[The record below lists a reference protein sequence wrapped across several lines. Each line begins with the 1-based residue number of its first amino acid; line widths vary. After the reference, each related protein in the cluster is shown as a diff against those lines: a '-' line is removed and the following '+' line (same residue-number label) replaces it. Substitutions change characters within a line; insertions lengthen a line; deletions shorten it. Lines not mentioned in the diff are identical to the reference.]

1 MLRLLTFG
9 GLALE
14 VDGSMVTGALTQRR
28 RMAIL
33 ALLAAAGERGV
44 ARDRLLA
51 LLWPERDAER
61 AGHVLTQLL
70 YAQRRDAGAELFH
83 GTKTLRL
90 NPAAMT
96 SDLAQ
101 FEAALAADDPE
112 AALRVYHGPFLDGF
126 HLNDAPGFEE
136 WLDRERRRYAERAR
150 EAAERLA
157 RGSANGTGAVEWWRR
172 AVEIDPF
179 NAGLALALADALRA
193 GGDRASAL
201 RELGAYA
208 ERLLRELELD
218 PEPEVLR
225 AMENL
230 RAGTGGGSGGA

>member
-14 VDGSMVTGALTQRR
+14 VDGSLVTGALTQRR

-33 ALLAAAGERGV
+33 ALLAAARERGV

-70 YAQRRDAGAELFH
+70 YAQRRDAEVANLFL

-90 NPAAMT
+90 NPEAMT
-96 SDLAQ
+96 SDVAQ
-101 FEAALAADDPE
+101 FEAALE
-112 AALRVYHGPFLDGF
+112 AGDGETALRLYRGPFLDGF
-126 HLNDAPGFEE
+126 HLGDAPGFEE
-136 WLDRERRRYAERAR
+136 WLDRERRRHAERAR

-157 RGSANGTGAVEWWRR
+157 RTAAAGGDGPAAVGWWRR
-172 AVEIDPF
+172 AVEIDPYS
-179 NAGLALALADALRA
+179 AGHALALAEALHA
-193 GGDRASAL
+193 AGDRAAAL
-201 RELGAYA
+201 RELTAYGD
-208 ERLLRELELD
+208 RLRRDLELD
-218 PEPEVLR
+218 PEPEVTQLAARLR
-225 AMENL
+225 A
-230 RAGTGGGSGGA
+230 T

>member
-33 ALLAAAGERGV
+33 ALLATGGERGV

-96 SDLAQ
+96 SDVAQ
-101 FEAALAADDPE
+101 FEAALAAGDAE
-112 AALRVYHGPFLDGF
+112 AALRLYHGPFLDGF

-136 WLDRERRRYAERAR
+136 WLDRERRRFAERAR
-150 EAAERLA
+150 EAAEHLA
-157 RGSANGTGAVEWWRR
+157 RGANGGGAVEWWRR

-179 NAGLALALADALRA
+179 NAGLALALAEALRA

-201 RELGAYA
+201 RELAAYA
-208 ERLLRELELD
+208 ERLQRELELD

-225 AMENL
+225 MMDGL
-230 RAGTGGGSGGA
+230 RAGAGGGPGGT

>member
-33 ALLAAAGERGV
+33 ALLAAGGDRGV

-70 YAQRRDAGAELFH
+70 YAERRDAEAELFH

-90 NPAAMT
+90 NPAVMT

-101 FEAALAADDPE
+101 FEAALAGGDAE
-112 AALRVYHGPFLDGF
+112 SALRLYHGPFLDGF

-136 WLDRERRRYAERAR
+136 WLDRERRRLADLAR
-150 EAAERLA
+150 GAAERLA
-157 RGSANGTGAVEWWRR
+157 RDGGNGPGKATWWRR

-179 NAGLALALADALRA
+179 NAGLALALAGALRA
-193 GGDRASAL
+193 GGDRAAAF
-201 RELGAYA
+201 RELAAYA
-208 ERLLRELELD
+208 ERLRRELELQ

-225 AMENL
+225 MMEEL
-230 RAGTGGGSGGA
+230 RAGAGGTTHPA